1 MDERMKNKKFLQL
14 QFCLLLLVC
23 ALLPDLGSFIGAPSL
38 DIPALCCQLIGIV
51 GSGLALLAF
60 HKSMGGL
67 PTPFVYIVWA
77 GLLLALLVILPG
89 VPQWLGYIAII
100 ALLVSLYMAKDCLG
114 VLWNSWGSQGAYYIL
129 LAILMHVYDSIGDNT
144 LTGIAA

>member
-1 MDERMKNKKFLQL
+1 MIMDERMKDQKFLQL

-89 VPQWLGYIAII
+89 
-100 ALLVSLYMAKDCLG
+100 
-114 VLWNSWGSQGAYYIL
+114 GSPMVRIYCN
-129 LAILMHVYDSIGDNT
+129 HSPIGFFIHGQR
-144 LTGIAA
+144 LSRSPME